1 MSNPED
7 ALKTETQ
14 RKAICEEIRGKLMT
28 LGVMNPDDF
37 PPIKKL
43 FEIMT
48 EYEKPDN
55 AQSFSGRIPFPE
67 IDRFIEYKFP
77 MRSCNEASV
86 RMVTARP
93 PTAIRPGF
101 RQQRKPTKAQAAA
114 AEEAAKKRKEKEDAD
129 TNTNNSES
137 PAQ

>member
-1 MSNPED
+1 MSTNSDD
-7 ALKTETQ
+7 AHKTDVQ

-55 AQSFSGRIPFPE
+55 TQSFSGRIPFPE
-67 IDRFIEYKFP
+67 INRFIEYKFP
-77 MRSCNEASV
+77 MRACNEASV
-86 RMVTARP
+86 RMVTERP
-93 PTAIRPGF
+93 PTARPGF

-114 AEEAAKKRKEKEDAD
+114 AEEAAKKKANA
-129 TNTNNSES
+129 TSTNNSES